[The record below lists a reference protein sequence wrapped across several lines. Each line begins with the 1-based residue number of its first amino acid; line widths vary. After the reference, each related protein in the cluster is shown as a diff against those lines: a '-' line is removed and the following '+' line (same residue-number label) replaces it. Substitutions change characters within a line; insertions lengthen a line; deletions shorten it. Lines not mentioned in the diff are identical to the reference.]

1 MGACPPSIIMSI
13 DQNKLIALVLE
24 KNTKKISDLQS
35 QVIILESQLEL
46 MTEINKQLQEQ
57 VDKIKKKEPKSEFQN

>member
-1 MGACPPSIIMSI
+1 MTI

-24 KNTKKISDLQS
+24 KNTKKISDLHS
-35 QVIILESQLEL
+35 QVIILEAQLEL

>member
-1 MGACPPSIIMSI
+1 MDI

-35 QVIILESQLEL
+35 QVIILESQLQLLTEL
-46 MTEINKQLQEQ
+46 NNQLKEQ
-57 VDKIKKKEPKSEFQN
+57 AEKIKKKESKSDFQN

>member
-46 MTEINKQLQEQ
+46 VTEINKQLQEQ

>member
-57 VDKIKKKEPKSEFQN
+57 VDKIKKKESKTEFQN